1 MVVEPYFKIDKFGR
15 VICKLHSNY
24 EKINVLSEKKA
35 PIPNFDLML
44 TCKTCAE
51 YVNDNCYFP
60 KSAID
65 QIEYDRTKTKFFR
78 CKLCGNRID
87 RMWTVIYKLYYKEKY
102 HIEMPLICCGC
113 HDSLKQKKF
122 LEKYHKRASILKF
135 YLIFSIIMIIDNI
148 LLINISP
155 IDLIFSIFNI
165 LLAIFSIIFYGKYY
179 KKLKAGRDYYRKYF
193 LNEENDH

>member
-1 MVVEPYFKIDKFGR
+1 MVVEPYFKIDNFGR

-24 EKINVLSEKKA
+24 DKINALSSKKA

-51 YVNDNCYFP
+51 YLNDNCYFP

-65 QIEYDRTKTKFFR
+65 QIEYDRLKTKLFR

-87 RMWTVIYKLYYKEKY
+87 RMWTVIYKLYYKEKF

-113 HDSLKQKKF
+113 HDSLKNKTFMKQYQNKATF
-122 LEKYHKRASILKF
+122 IKY
-135 YLIFSIIMIIDNI
+135 YLIMSIMIIINNLIFINPLYLSFSIINI
-148 LLINISP
+148 VLAVIS
-155 IDLIFSIFNI
+155 F
-165 LLAIFSIIFYGKYY
+165 IFYGQYY
-179 KKLKAGRDYYRKYF
+179 KRLKEGRDYYRKYF

>member
-65 QIEYDRTKTKFFR
+65 QIEYDRSKTKAFR

-87 RMWTVIYKLYYKEKY
+87 RMWTVIYKLYYQEKF

-113 HDSLKQKKF
+113 HDSLKHKNFIRKSE
-122 LEKYHKRASILKF
+122 EKSNNILFYILISVMSIINIIF
-135 YLIFSIIMIIDNI
+135 FINPVYFIFSIINI
-148 LLINISP
+148 AIVMV
-155 IDLIFSIFNI
+155 SIVV
-165 LLAIFSIIFYGKYY
+165 YVKYY
-179 KKLKAGRDYYRKYF
+179 KNLKEGREYYRKYF
-193 LNEENDH
+193 LNEENDQ

>member
-1 MVVEPYFKIDKFGR
+1 MVVEPYFKIDNFGR
-15 VICKLHSNY
+15 VLCKLHSSY
-24 EKINVLSEKKA
+24 DKINIMSEKKA

-51 YVNDNCYFP
+51 YINDNCYFP

-65 QIEYDRTKTKFFR
+65 QIEYDRLKTKLFR

-113 HDSLKQKKF
+113 HDSLKNKTFMKQYQNKSTF
-122 LEKYHKRASILKF
+122 IKY
-135 YLIFSIIMIIDNI
+135 YLIMSIMIIINNLIFINPLYLSFSIINI
-148 LLINISP
+148 VLAVIS
-155 IDLIFSIFNI
+155 F
-165 LLAIFSIIFYGKYY
+165 IFYGQYY
-179 KKLKAGRDYYRKYF
+179 KKLKEGRDYYRKYF